1 MTDLAS
7 LIVIDTAEPD
17 NRIGVHHRLW
27 NALVRECMAARD
39 YDQKWCDKE
48 GVFAYAALTAAMLE
62 TDAAMKG

>member
-1 MTDLAS
+1 MTDLES

-17 NRIGVHHRLW
+17 NRIAVHPRLW

-39 YDQKWCDKE
+39 YDQKGFDKE
-48 GVFAYAALTAAMLE
+48 GILAYEALTAAMLE